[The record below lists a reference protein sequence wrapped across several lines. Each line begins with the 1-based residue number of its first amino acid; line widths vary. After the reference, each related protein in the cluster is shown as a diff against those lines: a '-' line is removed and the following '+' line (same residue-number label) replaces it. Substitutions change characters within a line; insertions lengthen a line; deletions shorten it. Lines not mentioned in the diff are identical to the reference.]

1 MTQSPR
7 FRRTPNRSYVV
18 MRPQQIT
25 ERGPSIG
32 QCNGRTIYEWIRI
45 VGKPSVKFEFAG
57 LAPSPL
63 PATLFEPG
71 KTVLALVFEPGLT
84 YEAAG

>member
-1 MTQSPR
+1 MTESPR
-7 FRRTPNRSYVV
+7 FRRTPNRSYVT
-18 MRPQQIT
+18 MRPQQIS

-32 QCNGRTIYEWIRI
+32 RFNGHTVYEWIRI
-45 VGKPSVKFEFAG
+45 AGKPSVKFEFAG

-71 KTVLALVFEPGLT
+71 KTVLALVFEPGLA
-84 YEAAG
+84 YELAG